1 MSSSYAVQKNI
12 DQNQIYKN
20 LRCLVCQG
28 QSISDS
34 NSDFA
39 QTIKLVVKDLIK
51 QGKSEREIYTFM
63 ADKYGDWI
71 VYKPQLNKQNFVLWV
86 LPYVVFIG
94 GGLIIFSIIRKKR
107 INVSRSQKV
116 IDISPVIDEPMN
128 PTSFQD
134 IKDGLCRWPLGE
146 PEEIDFKFC
155 GRNTNEGFVYCQAH
169 HKQAYQPLSKVRE
182 RKKIKKKFRIT

>member
-1 MSSSYAVQKNI
+1 MRWTYERIEKLKQLWDEGLTASRIAAELGDVTRNAVIGKAHSLGLSGRMASKSKNNGI
-12 DQNQIYKN
+12 
-20 LRCLVCQG
+20 
-28 QSISDS
+28 
-34 NSDFA
+34 
-39 QTIKLVVKDLIK
+39 
-51 QGKSEREIYTFM
+51 
-63 ADKYGDWI
+63 
-71 VYKPQLNKQNFVLWV
+71 
-86 LPYVVFIG
+86 
-94 GGLIIFSIIRKKR
+94 SIIRKKR

-116 IDISPVIDEPMN
+116 IDITPVIDEPMN